1 MMDRSVFVA
10 GAAGEGIQTI
20 GDVIARTLLTRGYPV
35 FAAQD
40 YESRIRG
47 GFSSVRLRIGDA
59 PRNAPRPDADIL
71 LALNARARE
80 QYREFLRP
88 GGLLLADDAAD
99 VASVTADVASVTADV
114 ASVTADVSSVAIP
127 FSDLALSHGGSKL
140 SANSVAAG
148 ALCAT
153 LGVPFAA
160 LRVVLEETFKKRGAD
175 VVESNVRA
183 AEAGFDAAR
192 TSLGSR
198 ALRELPA
205 RANRYAYASAHET
218 IPLAAAAAGCRF
230 IAAYPMSPSTG
241 IITAFARQPEL
252 GAFVEQAEDEIAA
265 INMALGAGAAGVR
278 AMTATSGGGFA
289 LMVESLSLAGMT
301 ETPLVIVVGQ
311 RPGPATGLPTRT
323 AQEDLFFAMYAGHG
337 EAPRA
342 VLAPSDPQ
350 DAIDKTIRA
359 FDLADR
365 YQIPVI
371 LLTDQFLADSS
382 FSMEPFAL
390 PAEIPG
396 PRLAD
401 PAKIARAYRRYAL
414 TDDGISPRLALGQ
427 SRHLVCIDSDEHDED
442 GHITEDLVSMRPAM
456 VEKRLE
462 KGRRLRAEMA
472 PPLQNR
478 AEDAD
483 LVLIGWGST
492 KGAIDE
498 AVDRTRAGG
507 HKVGALHFTELWP
520 LPELA
525 FPEGPRYWTV
535 EGNATG
541 QLARLLRAE
550 TGLDVE
556 GRIGRYDGLP
566 LDADAILKE
575 LPWA

>member
-1 MMDRSVFVA
+1 MEDRSVFVA

-20 GDVIARTLLTRGYPV
+20 GDVIARALLTHGYPV
-35 FAAQD
+35 FATQD

-47 GFSSVRLRIGDA
+47 GLSSVRLRVGDA
-59 PRNAPRPDADIL
+59 PRNAPRPDADVL
-71 LALNARARE
+71 LALNAKARE
-80 QYREFLRP
+80 HYEEFLRP
-88 GGLLLADDAAD
+88 DGLLLSEGADNATSLRAGGTF
-99 VASVTADVASVTADV
+99 VAV
-114 ASVTADVSSVAIP
+114 P
-127 FSDLALSHGGSKL
+127 FSDLAVKHGGSKL
-140 SANSVAAG
+140 YANSVAAG
-148 ALCAT
+148 ALCAA
-153 LGVPFAA
+153 LGVPLAA
-160 LRVVLEETFKKRGAD
+160 LQVVLGETFAKRGPD
-175 VVESNVRA
+175 VAASNVRA

-192 TSLGSR
+192 TALGSR
-198 ALRELPA
+198 APRELPA
-205 RANRYAYASAHET
+205 RANRYAYTSTHET

-252 GAFVEQAEDEIAA
+252 GVFAEQAEDEIAA
-265 INMALGAGAAGVR
+265 INMALGASAAGAR

-289 LMVESLSLAGMT
+289 LMIEALSLAGMT
-301 ETPLVIVVGQ
+301 ETPLVVVLGQ

-323 AQEDLFFAMYAGHG
+323 AQEDLFFALYAGHG

-350 DAIDKTIRA
+350 DAIDKTVRA
-359 FDLADR
+359 FALADR

-382 FSMEPFAL
+382 FSLDAPAL

-396 PRLAD
+396 PHLAD
-401 PAKIARAYRRYAL
+401 PEKIAGAYRRYAL

-427 SRHLVCIDSDEHDED
+427 SRHLVSIDSDEHDED
-442 GHITEDLVSMRPAM
+442 GHITEDLASMRPAM

-462 KGRRLRAEMA
+462 KGRRLRAEMVV
-472 PPLQNR
+472 PSRNR
-478 AEDAD
+478 TEDAD

-498 AVDRTRAGG
+498 AVDRARAAG
-507 HKVGALHFTELWP
+507 HKLGAVHFTELWP
-520 LPELA
+520 LPDIT
-525 FPEGPRYWTV
+525 FPEGPQYWVV

-556 GRIGRYDGLP
+556 GRVGRYDGLP
-566 LDADAILKE
+566 LDAAAILKE

>member
-1 MMDRSVFVA
+1 MKDRSVFVA

-20 GDVIARTLLTRGYPV
+20 GDVIARALLTHGYPV
-35 FAAQD
+35 FVTQD

-47 GFSSVRLRIGDA
+47 GFSSVRLRVGDV
-59 PRNAPRPDADIL
+59 PRNAPRPEADIL
-71 LALNARARE
+71 LALNGRARE
-80 QYREFLRP
+80 HYRELLRP
-88 GGLLLADDAAD
+88 SGLLLVEAAAD
-99 VASVTADVASVTADV
+99 AGSVTADG
-114 ASVTADVSSVAIP
+114 SSLAVP
-127 FSDLALSHGGSKL
+127 FLDLAVSHGGSKL
-140 SANSVAAG
+140 YANSVAAG

-160 LRVVLEETFKKRGAD
+160 LQAILEQVFEKRGPD
-175 VVESNVRA
+175 VATSNVRA

-192 TSLGSR
+192 SSLGSR
-198 ALRELPA
+198 APHELPA
-205 RANRYAYASAHET
+205 RANRYAFASAHET
-218 IPLAAAAAGCRF
+218 IPLAAAASGCRL

-252 GAFVEQAEDEIAA
+252 GVFVEQAEDEIAA
-265 INMALGAGAAGVR
+265 INMALGASAAGVR

-289 LMVESLSLAGMT
+289 LMVEALSLAGMT
-301 ETPLVIVVGQ
+301 ETPLVVVVGQ

-337 EAPRA
+337 ETPRV

-350 DAIDKTIRA
+350 DAIDKTVRA

-371 LLTDQFLADSS
+371 LLTDQLLADSS
-382 FSMEPFAL
+382 FSMDPLAL

-396 PRLAD
+396 PCLAD
-401 PAKIARAYRRYAL
+401 PEKIAGAYRRYAL
-414 TDDGISPRLALGQ
+414 TEDGISPRLALGQ

-462 KGRRLRAEMA
+462 KGRRLRAEMGS
-472 PPLQNR
+472 PSQNR
-478 AEDAD
+478 TEDAD
-483 LVLIGWGST
+483 LVLVGWGST
-492 KGAIDE
+492 KGAIGE
-498 AVDRTRAGG
+498 AVDRARSAG
-507 HKVGALHFTELWP
+507 HKLGAIHFTELWP
-520 LPELA
+520 LPELT
-525 FPEGPRYWTV
+525 FPEGPQYWVV

-556 GRIGRYDGLP
+556 GRIGRYDGVP
-566 LDADAILKE
+566 LDAVTILKE

>member
-1 MMDRSVFVA
+1 MEDRSVFVG

-20 GDVIARTLLTRGYPV
+20 GDVIARALLSHGYPV
-35 FAAQD
+35 FATQD

-47 GFSSVRLRIGDA
+47 GFSSVRLRVGDA

-80 QYREFLRP
+80 HYQELLRP
-88 GGLLLADDAAD
+88 GGLLLAEDAAD
-99 VASVTADVASVTADV
+99 AASVTSDG
-114 ASVTADVSSVAIP
+114 SSVAIP
-127 FSDLALSHGGSKL
+127 LSDLAVSHGGSKL
-140 SANSVAAG
+140 YTNSVAAG
-148 ALCAT
+148 ALCAA
-153 LGVPFAA
+153 LGIPFAR
-160 LRVVLEETFKKRGAD
+160 LRVVLEETFEKRGPD
-175 VVESNVRA
+175 VATSNARA

-198 ALRELPA
+198 APLELPA
-205 RANRYAYASAHET
+205 RADRYAFASAHET

-252 GAFVEQAEDEIAA
+252 GVFVEQAEDEIAA
-265 INMALGAGAAGVR
+265 INMALGASAAGAR

-289 LMVESLSLAGMT
+289 LMVEALSLAGMT
-301 ETPLVIVVGQ
+301 ETPLVVVVGQ

-323 AQEDLFFAMYAGHG
+323 AQEDLLFAMYAGHG
-337 EAPRA
+337 EVPR
-342 VLAPSDPQ
+342 VILAPSDPQ
-350 DAIDKTIRA
+350 DAIDKTVRA

-382 FSMEPFAL
+382 FSMGPLAL

-396 PRLAD
+396 PHLSD
-401 PAKIARAYRRYAL
+401 PAKVAGAYRRYAL

-442 GHITEDLVSMRPAM
+442 GHITEDLASMRPAM

-472 PPLQNR
+472 MPSQNR
-478 AEDAD
+478 TEDAD
-483 LVLIGWGST
+483 LVVVGWGST

-498 AVDRTRAGG
+498 TVDRARSAG
-507 HKVGALHFTELWP
+507 HKLGALHFTELWP
-520 LPELA
+520 LPEFE
-525 FPEGPRYWTV
+525 FPEGPRYWVV

-550 TGLDVE
+550 TGIDVE

-566 LDADAILKE
+566 LDAAAIQKE